1 MKAKELRQK
10 SPEELKE
17 LLKDLR
23 AELVK
28 ERAQIEAGLRP
39 ENPGRIRA
47 IRRDIARILTIL
59 REKGE
64 ALA

>member
-23 AELVK
+23 AELIK
-28 ERAQIEAGLRP
+28 LKAQVEAGLRP

-47 IRRDIARILTIL
+47 IRRDIARIITIL

-64 ALA
+64 SVA